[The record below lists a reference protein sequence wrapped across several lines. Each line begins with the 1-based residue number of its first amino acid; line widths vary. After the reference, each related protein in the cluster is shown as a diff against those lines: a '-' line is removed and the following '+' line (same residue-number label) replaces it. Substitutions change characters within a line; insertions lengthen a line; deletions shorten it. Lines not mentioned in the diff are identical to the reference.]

1 MTQPTIQQP
10 GPPRLM
16 AEAGSESSPFTVE
29 FFWVQ
34 GIGFRCMAYQ
44 DQAGKWYEAFCNWA
58 LPGPVRVL
66 E

>member
-1 MTQPTIQQP
+1 MTHQTIQQP
-10 GPPRLM
+10 GQSRLM
-16 AEAGSESSPFTVE
+16 AEARSEASPFTIE
-29 FFWVQ
+29 FYWVQ

-58 LPGPVRVL
+58 LPGPIRVL

>member
-1 MTQPTIQQP
+1 MTRQLVKQPNRP
-10 GPPRLM
+10 GLKV
-16 AEAGSESSPFTVE
+16 EASNASSPFTVE

-34 GIGFRCMAYQ
+34 GSGFRCMAYQ

-58 LPGPVRVL
+58 LPGPIHVL

>member
-1 MTQPTIQQP
+1 MTHQTVRQPEQT
-10 GPPRLM
+10 RLM
-16 AEAGSESSPFTVE
+16 VEVCSESSPFTVE

-58 LPGPVRVL
+58 LPGPIRIL